1 MHHETK
7 YHLFYFSII
16 VGMIWGLRK
25 ICLKTLNIYEYITI
39 GIFTYVFFMSTIIF
53 LTKGIQG
60 FKINTKKLTPKI
72 ILYMLI
78 LGFLSASFSIT
89 WTTMNKR
96 EDLTIL
102 PALSSGAKILSVGL
116 VGIFF
121 LKEEITFKKIISSTL
136 ILSGILF
143 YFK

>member
-1 MHHETK
+1 MLK
-7 YHLFYFSII
+7 YFVPKIWATIPL
-16 VGMIWGLRK
+16 VGG
-25 ICLKTLNIYEYITI
+25 TVESHN
-39 GIFTYVFFMSTIIF
+39 
-53 LTKGIQG
+53 
-60 FKINTKKLTPKI
+60 NPKLTPKI
-72 ILYMLI
+72 ILYMII
-78 LGFLSASFSIT
+78 LGGLAACFNIT

-121 LKEEITFKKIISSTL
+121 LKEEITFKKIISSIL
-136 ILSGILF
+136 ILSGIVI